1 MPTIDLRS
9 CPEVNAL
16 LPNNRKVILTI
27 AVGTFNKGM
36 IGTPTFYSGVIEQ
49 QEELYLIRR
58 LRDLPGLLR
67 SSGSSV
73 NRLGV
78 DLPEADV
85 SNVKVLN
92 EAHTAHSSMLSG
104 SGFSKSLTNEA
115 PPPPPPQVAP
125 QPSPAASQAE
135 QQEASEGRNRT
146 ATNESPKALGTLTWG
161 DAITKV
167 QPQYPANAARVNAS
181 GPVDVKITISTT
193 GRVIEAKALSGH
205 L

>member
-1 MPTIDLRS
+1 
-9 CPEVNAL
+9 
-16 LPNNRKVILTI
+16 
-27 AVGTFNKGM
+27 
-36 IGTPTFYSGVIEQ
+36 
-49 QEELYLIRR
+49 
-58 LRDLPGLLR
+58 
-67 SSGSSV
+67 
-73 NRLGV
+73 
-78 DLPEADV
+78 ADV

-205 L
+205 LLLRNAAIEAAKLWVFKPAILNGLPVKAEIILTFV